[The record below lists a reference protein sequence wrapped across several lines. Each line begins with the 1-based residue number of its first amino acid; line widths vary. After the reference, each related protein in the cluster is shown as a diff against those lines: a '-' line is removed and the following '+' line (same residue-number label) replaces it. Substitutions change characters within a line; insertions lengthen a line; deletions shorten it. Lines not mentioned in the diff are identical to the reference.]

1 MQTEYSLTPSIPV
14 NIYPSTTARRLPL
27 CICIILQILFVVN
40 NVKIIAYCAS
50 ASLAPSENRTY
61 SEVVQH
67 CASNLAFV
75 WFLGLLLLGFF
86 FSGVLLGFF
95 FPTIFHPV

>member
-1 MQTEYSLTPSIPV
+1 MQTQYSLTPRNPV
-14 NIYPSTTARRLPL
+14 NIYPSTTARSLPL

-50 ASLAPSENRTY
+50 ASLAPPENRTY
-61 SEVVQH
+61 TEVVQH
-67 CASNLAFV
+67 CAANLAFV

-86 FSGVLLGFF
+86 FSDVL
-95 FPTIFHPV
+95 